1 MGLDAQHRQLVN
13 HRQLSP
19 TVYLPQHFEQHDPAL
34 LGGLVQA
41 HPLATLITP
50 GEAGVCVDHIPLA
63 LDPQDGPCGTL
74 VGHVARANPLW
85 KRAHGQA
92 VVAVFS
98 GPQVYITP
106 SYYPS
111 KVTTHKV
118 VPTWNYSVVHAHGV
132 LQAVEDAE
140 WLHGL
145 VSRLTQQNEAGRNA
159 PWAVTDAPP
168 DYVQQMLRA
177 IVGIRIPLTQLVG
190 KWKVSQNRDVV
201 DRRGVAQGLVADG
214 VAANH
219 VHHLVLP
226 TDPD

>member
-1 MGLDAQHRQLVN
+1 M
-13 HRQLSP
+13 
-19 TVYLPQHFEQHDPAL
+19 TCLPKHFEQHDPEL
-34 LGGLVQA
+34 LRGLVQA
-41 HPLATLITP
+41 HPLATLVTP
-50 GEAGVCVDHIPLA
+50 GADGVCVDHIPML
-63 LDPQDGPCGTL
+63 LDPLDGPHGTL

-85 KRAHGQA
+85 QEAHGQA

-106 SYYPS
+106 SYYAS

-132 LQAVEDAE
+132 LQAVEDTE

-145 VSRLTQQNEAGRNA
+145 VSRLTQHNESHRTA

-190 KWKVSQNRDVV
+190 KWKVSQNRDVA
-201 DRRGVAQGLVADG
+201 DRRGVAQGLAADG
-214 VAANH
+214 VDPTQ
-219 VHHLVLP
+219 VDRLVLP
-226 TDPD
+226 ADSH